1 MLTLFLSFLLV
12 CGLYSFSSVFR
23 LPFSWWQSTEIS
35 KSPMCNPHCPKQTPN
50 LFFQLLN
57 KIPVLHFDWTPP
69 EPVLWPRGC
78 LRGIQCYLRKQRVGE
93 IPPNPLGCGWERSPP
108 THRAAHGKDKDS
120 PTSISCCRNPAN
132 LHLFTKNVNAQEDL
146 PSET

>member
-57 KIPVLHFDWTPP
+57 KIPVLHFDWTPLNRCCGP
-69 EPVLWPRGC
+69 EVVLEESSVIFGSS
-78 LRGIQCYLRKQRVGE
+78 
-93 IPPNPLGCGWERSPP
+93 GWERSPP
-108 THRAAHGKDKDS
+108 THSAAGGRDTPNPQGCSRQGQGFPNQYFLLQK
-120 PTSISCCRNPAN
+120 SCEFTFIYKECKCPGRPA
-132 LHLFTKNVNAQEDL
+132 L
-146 PSET
+146 